1 MDLGTRPSGELGSL
15 SLIQQAITNRLDER
29 AVLRLI
35 ADEARRLTNAQRC
48 VVFLLEGA
56 MLHIAAAS
64 GGEGEDDVTGQV
76 LPLDG
81 SLAEAA
87 ITSGQ
92 PVRTADA
99 AADPHVTADPRRR
112 ALIERLGIETLL
124 IAPLLIEGQAI
135 GAISLSDRV
144 GGPFGSA
151 DERLLGLMADQAALA
166 IENARLR
173 RQVEQAAVREERG
186 RLARELHDSVTQ
198 SLYSLT
204 LFAEAT
210 RHMAGEDSEQGRDAL
225 IDRITRIGEIAQQ
238 ALKEM
243 RLLVYE
249 LRPPALADEGLIR
262 ALRGRLEAVEGRA
275 GIETRFV
282 VGDLITLPPEVE
294 AELYRIALEAL
305 NNALKHAR
313 ASQVTVSLRCE
324 DDRVALEIRDDGIGF
339 DPAIGRESGGVGLR
353 SMAERAARM
362 GGTLDIDSTPGGGT
376 AVTVRV
382 RAEDEEDEG

>member
-1 MDLGTRPSGELGSL
+1 
-15 SLIQQAITNRLDER
+15 
-29 AVLRLI
+29 
-35 ADEARRLTNAQRC
+35 
-48 VVFLLEGA
+48 
-56 MLHIAAAS
+56 
-64 GGEGEDDVTGQV
+64 
-76 LPLDG
+76 
-81 SLAEAA
+81 
-87 ITSGQ
+87 
-92 PVRTADA
+92 
-99 AADPHVTADPRRR
+99 
-112 ALIERLGIETLL
+112 
-124 IAPLLIEGQAI
+124 
-135 GAISLSDRV
+135 
-144 GGPFGSA
+144 
-151 DERLLGLMADQAALA
+151 MADQAALA

>member
-1 MDLGTRPSGELGSL
+1 MDLETRPSGELGAL

-35 ADEARRLTNAQRC
+35 ADEARRLTGARRC
-48 VVFLLEGA
+48 VVFLLEDA
-56 MLHIAAAS
+56 TLHIAAAS
-64 GGEGEDDVTGQV
+64 GDEGSDDVTGQV
-76 LPLDG
+76 IPLDG

-87 ITSGQ
+87 ITSGR
-92 PVRTADA
+92 PVRTANA
-99 AADPHVTADPRRR
+99 ATDPHVTADPRRR
-112 ALIERLGIETLL
+112 ALIERLGIESLL
-124 IAPLLIEGQAI
+124 IAPLLLEGEAI
-135 GAISLSDRV
+135 GAISLSDRL
-144 GGPFGSA
+144 GGPFDAA
-151 DERLLGLMADQAALA
+151 DERLVALMADQAALA

-204 LFAEAT
+204 LFAEAA
-210 RHMAGEDSEQGRDAL
+210 RHMAGEDGELRT
-225 IDRITRIGEIAQQ
+225 RIARIGEIAQQ

-249 LRPPALADEGLIR
+249 LRPPALAEEGLIR

-275 GIETRFV
+275 GVETQFV
-282 VGDLITLPPEVE
+282 VGDLITLPPDVE

-313 ASQVTVSLRCE
+313 ASRVTVSLRCE
-324 DDRVALEIRDDGIGF
+324 DGDVVLEVRDDGVGF
-339 DPAIGRESGGVGLR
+339 DPAAGRESGGVGLN
-353 SMAERAARM
+353 SMAERAAGL
-362 GGTLDIDSTPGGGT
+362 GGTLVIDSTPGGGT
-376 AVTVRV
+376 TVTMRV
-382 RAEDEEDEG
+382 HVEDEEGRR